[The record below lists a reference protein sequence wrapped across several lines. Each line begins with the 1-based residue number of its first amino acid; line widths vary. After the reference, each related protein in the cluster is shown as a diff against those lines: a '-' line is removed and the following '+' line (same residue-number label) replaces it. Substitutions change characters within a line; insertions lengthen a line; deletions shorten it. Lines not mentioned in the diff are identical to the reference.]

1 MAKQAQSL
9 SFDFQKTNYKITVM
23 LKEKKL
29 VLIVDD
35 DPDYLFQLKTHVENF
50 GFDIITANSVAE
62 AEKALIQKP
71 DLAILDLMMETQD
84 AGFVLSYKIKK
95 LYPDVPVIIVTAVT
109 AETGLN
115 FHLDSEEDRQWIK
128 ADLYLEKGLR
138 SDQLHRE
145 ISKLLKL

>member
-1 MAKQAQSL
+1 
-9 SFDFQKTNYKITVM
+9 M
-23 LKEKKL
+23 LEDKKL

-35 DPDYLFQLKTHVENF
+35 DPDYLFQLKHHVES
-50 GFDIITANSVAE
+50 FDFDVMTAESVKE
-62 AEKALIQKP
+62 AMEKVQKKP

-95 LYPDVPVIIVTAVT
+95 KYPDVPVIIATSVT

-115 FHLDSEEDRQWIK
+115 FHLETEEDRQWIK
-128 ADLYLEKGLR
+128 ADLYLEKGIR

-145 ISKLLKL
+145 INKLLKL